1 MNMIARFRT
10 WPLLA
15 ALVTGFTLAPTL
27 SMAGNNN
34 ERDKHAQHS
43 QHRGDQHHAQ
53 SRGHRNGQYNGQ
65 HNDRHPQQREQRHEQ
80 RRDQHRPHV
89 THYGTNRSYPGHR
102 HHPGHLVYRDRHHQ
116 HRHGNYARHGHRHTI
131 VHNNYR
137 QPIYLPAY
145 PRLMIGLHSDNFDII
160 FRDR

>member
-1 MNMIARFRT
+1 MNIIARFQT

-15 ALVTGFTLAPTL
+15 ALVTGFTLAPTI

-34 ERDKHAQHS
+34 ERDRHAQHS
-43 QHRGDQHHAQ
+43 QHRGDQ
-53 SRGHRNGQYNGQ
+53 
-65 HNDRHPQQREQRHEQ
+65 RHGRQPEQREQRHEQ

-89 THYGTNRSYPGHR
+89 THYGTNRSHPVHG
-102 HHPGHLVYRDRHHQ
+102 HHPGHVVYRDRHHQ

-131 VHNNYR
+131 VHNRYR

-145 PRLMIGLHSDNFDII
+145 PRLMIGLHSDNLDII

>member
-1 MNMIARFRT
+1 MNMIARFKT

-43 QHRGDQHHAQ
+43 QQRGDKHHAQ
-53 SRGHRNGQYNGQ
+53 QRGHRND
-65 HNDRHPQQREQRHEQ
+65 HRNDRHPQQREQ

-89 THYGTNRSYPGHR
+89 THYGTNRSHPVHG
-102 HHPGHLVYRDRHHQ
+102 HHPGHVVYRDRHHT
-116 HRHGNYARHGHRHTI
+116 HSHHPYARHGHRHTI
-131 VHNNYR
+131 VHNSYR
-137 QPIYLPAY
+137 RPIYVPAY
-145 PRLMIGLHSDNFDII
+145 PRLMIGLHSDNLDII